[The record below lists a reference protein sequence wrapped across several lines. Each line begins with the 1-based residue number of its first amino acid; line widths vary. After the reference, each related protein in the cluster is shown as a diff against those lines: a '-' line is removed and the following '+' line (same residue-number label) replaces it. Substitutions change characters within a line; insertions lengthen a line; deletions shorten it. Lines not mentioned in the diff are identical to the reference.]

1 MLQLCALKWSACC
14 RLCAQRVMSC
24 PHAVLLLAD
33 QSDLWS
39 EKATEVLSCVCNS
52 FSFFFMGSSS
62 NITVPCPSCVLVGE
76 HLIALSHSRASIPG
90 CMSAVTCNQ
99 QTHQSVL
106 VLSYWFTQIQEEA
119 LHLQNAD
126 NLLLS
131 AWIHGLNMCGIT
143 LYHVLFRENPL
154 EASKPRWSVY
164 PFNKACSLFVCSLP
178 FIKS

>member
-52 FSFFFMGSSS
+52 FSFFSWE
-62 NITVPCPSCVLVGE
+62 VL
-76 HLIALSHSRASIPG
+76 LILLCLVHHEYLWVSIWSPWVTPG
-90 CMSAVTCNQ
+90 LLFLDACQLLHATNK
-99 QTHQSVL
+99 HQSVL